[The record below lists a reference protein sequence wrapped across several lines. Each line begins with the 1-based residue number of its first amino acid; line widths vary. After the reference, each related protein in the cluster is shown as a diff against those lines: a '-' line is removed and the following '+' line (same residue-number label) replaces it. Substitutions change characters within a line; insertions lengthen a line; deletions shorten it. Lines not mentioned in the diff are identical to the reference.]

1 MKTALSKIISGT
13 MTWGIW
19 GKNFDQKAMISL
31 MNVCR
36 ENQISTFDH
45 ADIYGNYTTE
55 SSFGNAFANAK
66 IERDK
71 VQFISK
77 CGIQT
82 EARNDIKHYN
92 LSKEYIIW
100 SVENSLKNLQTDYL
114 DVLLLHRPSPLMQA
128 DEIGEAIEKL
138 KSDGKIIDFGV
149 SNFTP
154 SQCELIQ
161 TRTKIS
167 CNQIQFSIT
176 DYDAM
181 NSGNLDF
188 MQINKIVP
196 MAWNPLGS
204 VFKTD
209 SDKSIRIEKVANK
222 LSEKYNVETDVLL
235 LAWIMKHPVGIL
247 PVFGTT
253 NENRI
258 SKLIKATQFEF
269 DLEDWFALY
278 VASIGNKVA

>member
-1 MKTALSKIISGT
+1 MKTSLSKIISGT

-19 GKNFDQKAMISL
+19 GKNGDEISMINL
-31 MNVCR
+31 MNTCL
-36 ENQISTFDH
+36 ENNISTFDH

-55 SSFGNAFANAK
+55 ASFGNAFANAK
-66 IERDK
+66 IDREK

-82 EARNDIKHYN
+82 EARNPIKHYD

-100 SVENSLKNLQTDYL
+100 SVENSLKNLKTDYL
-114 DVLLLHRPSPLMQA
+114 DILLLHRPSPLMQA
-128 DEIGEAIEKL
+128 DEIAEAVEKL
-138 KSDGKIIDFGV
+138 KSEGKIIDFGV

-176 DYDAM
+176 DFDAM
-181 NSGNLDF
+181 NNGGLDF

-204 VFKTD
+204 IFKTD
-209 SDKSIRIEKVANK
+209 SEKTSRIEKIANK
-222 LSEKYNVETDVLL
+222 LSEKYNVETYVLL
-235 LAWIMKHPVGIL
+235 LVWILKHPAGIL
-247 PVFGTT
+247 PVIGTT
-253 NENRI
+253 DAKRI
-258 SKLIKATQFEF
+258 SKSIKAIEIEM
-269 DLEDWFALY
+269 DLEDWFGFY
-278 VASIGNKVA
+278 TASLGTKVA